1 MQVMS
6 EAFSGRQDLPARIS
20 TLWRLLLPGIAAPGM
35 LPRLRTSCPP
45 EPENPTGAFGGTAP
59 A

>member
-1 MQVMS
+1 MS

-45 EPENPTGAFGGTAP
+45 EPEIPTGAFGGTAP